1 MNSDKFYTC
10 KSDRAFKEVFLKK
23 NDSEPL
29 QALLELI
36 LEIKIDY
43 LEIKKTELLSGNVN
57 IKDKRVDAII
67 YTNNKKIEIEV
78 NSENKEYLHSRNTAY
93 ICNMYQSHTLSGEYY
108 NEETDIIQIN
118 LTWGLGKKRK
128 KKENI

>member
-36 LEIKIDY
+36 L
-43 LEIKKTELLSGNVN
+43 
-57 IKDKRVDAII
+57 
-67 YTNNKKIEIEV
+67 
-78 NSENKEYLHSRNTAY
+78 
-93 ICNMYQSHTLSGEYY
+93 
-108 NEETDIIQIN
+108 
-118 LTWGLGKKRK
+118 
-128 KKENI
+128 

>member
-1 MNSDKFYTC
+1 MREYFFLRKGGKNEKSILIKKSGRWKMDSDKFYTC

-43 LEIKKTELLSGNVN
+43 LEIKKT
-57 IKDKRVDAII
+57 
-67 YTNNKKIEIEV
+67 
-78 NSENKEYLHSRNTAY
+78 
-93 ICNMYQSHTLSGEYY
+93 
-108 NEETDIIQIN
+108 
-118 LTWGLGKKRK
+118 
-128 KKENI
+128 

>member
-10 KSDRAFKEVFLKK
+10 KSDRAFKEVFLKN

-43 LEIKKTELLSGNVN
+43 LKLL
-57 IKDKRVDAII
+57 K
-67 YTNNKKIEIEV
+67 NK
-78 NSENKEYLHSRNTAY
+78 
-93 ICNMYQSHTLSGEYY
+93 
-108 NEETDIIQIN
+108 
-118 LTWGLGKKRK
+118 
-128 KKENI
+128 